1 MRLAFKRMSTGDDNF
16 DLFDDLPSLDAPVR
30 SQADHGERIV
40 PQPCLRLFTHR
51 IKTWFRGRPDR
62 RPIGAARLSF
72 DYAGR
77 RLAPLCAHTRQ
88 RGGEDLPGDDVRNGP
103 AELDAL
109 ERLAELHMTD
119 AGEVEGVYFDR
130 DPVLRA
136 GDFVLERGRGV
147 LATPDHWLHLLP
159 RLSGSG
165 FRLEFS
171 EGFPVELLKAPK
183 QWRVDVAS
191 RAHGKWFELGLT
203 LDVDGHSIELLPIL
217 RNLLANS
224 NFPREAGENE
234 APEAVWLAPLDERRY
249 VPLRLDRLRRMLDV
263 VEAIIASQPRGNM
276 LRVKRAQAD
285 LLDDFDQIPE
295 LAWHGRERIAKEQDR
310 LRSLANSA
318 EITSEPADGFLGT
331 LRTYQKEGLAWLGF
345 LGASGLGGVLADDMG
360 LGKTV
365 QVLAHIWTERC
376 AGRLNKPVL
385 IVAPTTLVANWK
397 NEAHRFAPELRV
409 LVLHGPDRESRFDSV
424 PDHDLVISTY
434 PLLSRDKLLLKPH
447 KFGLL
452 VLDESQFIKNSKT
465 QAARVVR
472 TLKAERRIAMTGTP
486 LENHLGELWAQF
498 DAVEPGL
505 LGDEKVFAQF
515 WRTPIEEYGDSE
527 MLARLNRRIAP
538 LMLRRRKE
546 DVLKDLPPKTE
557 IVRSVEIDPAQASLY
572 ETIRLAQHARVRR
585 AIDEQGAGQSGV
597 VVLDALLRLRQV
609 CCDPRLLKLEELQE
623 QIQGTPSAK
632 LEHLLDMLDGLVQ
645 AKRRVLVFS
654 QFTSMLELLK
664 QSLNARNIKHLQL
677 TGQTQNR
684 AEVVDAFQ
692 NGDAPVFL
700 ISLKAGGVGLNLTA
714 ADTVIHYDPWWN
726 PAAEDQATDRAYRIG
741 QDKPVFVYKLICSGT
756 VEERIR
762 ALQGRKSALADA
774 VLEGGSSAKLHFD
787 DAEID
792 ELFAPLGA

>member
-1 MRLAFKRMSTGDDNF
+1 MSTGGSY
-16 DLFDDLPSLDAPVR
+16 DLIDEETPSVPGATPET
-30 SQADHGERIV
+30 AHERIV

-51 IKTWFRGRPDR
+51 IDTWFRGRPDR

-72 DYAGR
+72 EYAGQRLPPAGSKAR
-77 RLAPLCAHTRQ
+77 RGVAPA
-88 RGGEDLPGDDVRNGP
+88 GEPFRNGA

-171 EGFPVELLKAPK
+171 PDFPVELLKAPN

-191 RAHGKWFELGLT
+191 RGHGKWFEIGLS
-203 LDVDGHSIELLPIL
+203 LEVDGQRIELLPIL
-217 RNLLANS
+217 RRLLADRS
-224 NFPREAGENE
+224 FPRVPALNE
-234 APEAVWLAPLDERRY
+234 PADAVWLAPLDERRHL
-249 VPLRLDRLRRMLDV
+249 PLRLDRLRSL
-263 VEAIIASQPRGNM
+263 
-276 LRVKRAQAD
+276 LRVLESTIAAQAAGDVLRLKRSQAD
-285 LLDDFDQIPE
+285 LLDEFESIPD
-295 LAWHGRERIAKEQDR
+295 LHWHGRERIAAERER
-310 LRSLANSA
+310 LRHIAHDARSSR
-318 EITSEPADGFLGT
+318 EPSPGFLAT
-331 LRTYQKEGLAWLGF
+331 LRGYQKEGLAWLGF
-345 LGASGLGGVLADDMG
+345 LGEAGLGGVLADDMG

-365 QVLAHIWTERC
+365 QVLAHIWTERVE
-376 AGRLNKPVL
+376 GRIKRPVL
-385 IVAPTTLVANWK
+385 IVAPTTLVANWRS
-397 NEAHRFAPELRV
+397 ESRRFAPELSV
-409 LVLHGPDRESRFDSV
+409 LVLHGPDRERRFDQID
-424 PDHDLVISTY
+424 DHHIVISTY
-434 PLLSRDKLLLKPH
+434 PLLSRDRKALKKH
-447 KFGLL
+447 RFDLL
-452 VLDESQFIKNSKT
+452 VLDESQFIKNART

-472 TLKAERRIAMTGTP
+472 ELKSDRRLAMTGTP

-505 LGDEKVFAQF
+505 LGEEAVFDRF
-515 WRTPIEEYGDSE
+515 WRDPIEEDGNIE
-527 MLARLNRRIAP
+527 VLQRLNRRVAP

-557 IVRSVEIDPAQASLY
+557 ILKPVELDPAQAALY
-572 ETIRLAQHARVRR
+572 ETLRLSQHARVRE
-585 AIDEQGAGQSGV
+585 AVATQDAGQSGM

-609 CCDPRLLKLEELQE
+609 CCDPRLLRIEGMEEE
-623 QIQGTPSAK
+623 AANAPSAK
-632 LEHLLDMLDGLVQ
+632 LERLLEMLDNLV
-645 AKRRVLVFS
+645 AARRRVLVFS
-654 QFTSMLELLK
+654 QFTSMLELI
-664 QSLNARNIKHLQL
+664 QRSLTERGIEHLLL
-677 TGQTQNR
+677 TGQTRER
-684 AEVVDAFQ
+684 AEVVSKFQ
-692 NGDAPVFL
+692 DGDAPVFL

-762 ALQGRKSALADA
+762 ALQGRKAALAGA
-774 VLEGGSSAKLHFD
+774 ILEGGTTATLSFD
-787 DAEID
+787 EAEID
-792 ELFAPLGA
+792 ELFAPLSH

>member
-1 MRLAFKRMSTGDDNF
+1 MPTGDNL
-16 DLFDDLPSLDAPVR
+16 DLFDELSTPATDLR
-30 SQADHGERIV
+30 SDNNVHSERIV
-40 PQPCLRLFTHR
+40 PQPCLRLYTHR

-88 RGGEDLPGDDVRNGP
+88 RFGEDLPGEDIRNGP

-159 RLSGSG
+159 RLSGAG

-171 EGFPVELLKAPK
+171 EGFPVQLLSTPK

-191 RAHGKWFELGLT
+191 RSQGKWFELGLS
-203 LDVDGHSIELLPIL
+203 LEVDEQRIALLPIL
-217 RNLLANS
+217 RRLLADP
-224 NFPREAGENE
+224 NFPRDKATNE
-234 APEAVWLAPLDERRY
+234 ADDALWLAPLDERRY
-249 VPLRLDRLRRMLDV
+249 VPLRLDYLRRVLSV
-263 VEAIIASQPRGNM
+263 LESVIASQPRVIN
-276 LRVKRAQAD
+276 LRLKRAQAD
-285 LLDDFDQIPE
+285 LLEDFDLIPE
-295 LAWHGRERIAKEQDR
+295 LEWQGREQIAKEQDR
-310 LRSLANSA
+310 LRALAGA
-318 EITSEPADGFLGT
+318 AKTSCDPASGFLGT
-331 LRTYQKEGLAWLGF
+331 LRGYQKEGLAWLGF

-365 QVLAHIWTERC
+365 QVLAHIWTERSE
-376 AGRLNKPVL
+376 GRLGKPVL

-397 NEAHRFAPELRV
+397 NETARFAPELRV
-409 LVLHGPDRESRFDSV
+409 LILHGPDREPRFEKI
-424 PDHDLVISTY
+424 PAHDLVITTY
-434 PLLSRDKLLLKPH
+434 PLLSRDKDLLKPH

-452 VLDESQFIKNSKT
+452 VLDESQFIKNSRT

-472 TLKAERRIAMTGTP
+472 SLKADRRLAMTGTP

-498 DAVEPGL
+498 DAAEPGL
-505 LGDEKVFAQF
+505 LGDEKVFTQF
-515 WRTPIEEYGDSE
+515 WREPIEDRGDTDA
-527 MLARLNRRIAP
+527 LARLNRRIAP

-557 IVRSVEIDPAQASLY
+557 IIRSVDLDSAQASLY
-572 ETIRLAQHARVRR
+572 ESIRLAQHARVRQ
-585 AIDEQGAGQSGV
+585 AIDQRGAGQSGV
-597 VVLDALLRLRQV
+597 LVLDALLRLRQV
-609 CCDPRLLKLEELQE
+609 CCDPALLKIEELQE
-623 QIQGTPSAK
+623 QIAATPSAK
-632 LEHLLDMLDGLVQ
+632 LERLLDMLDGLVA

-654 QFTSMLELLK
+654 QFTSMLAIIQKALE
-664 QSLNARNIKHLQL
+664 SLGIKHLLL

-684 AEVVDAFQ
+684 AAVVDEFQ

-726 PAAEDQATDRAYRIG
+726 PASEDQATDRAYRIG
-741 QDKPVFVYKLICSGT
+741 QDKPVFVYKLICAGT

-762 ALQGRKSALADA
+762 GLQKRKAALADA
-774 VLEGGSSAKLHFD
+774 VLEGGSSSTLHFD
-787 DAEID
+787 DTEID
-792 ELFAPLGA
+792 ELFAPLGQTKS